1 MVFSSTAFLFAFL
14 PAVLALYFLV
24 PARFREGRN
33 LILLAFSL
41 FFYFYGEP
49 KGIFVMLLSIAINY
63 AAAWLIDRPGAR
75 HRRLLLAAAV
85 AVNLGILCYYKYTGF
100 LLDNLMALTGAQWQV
115 PDIVMPIGISFFTFQ
130 GMSYVF
136 DVFFRTVPAQKNPLH
151 VAMYISLF
159 PQLVA
164 GPIVRYETI
173 AQEVLCRKETLGD
186 AAEGMRRFVIGL
198 AKKMLLANPMGQIAT
213 DVFARSADSLGAPL
227 AWVGALAFTFQIYFD
242 FSGYSDMAIG
252 LGRVFGFHFLENFNY
267 PYIAASITDFWRR
280 WHMSLSQWF
289 RDYVYIP
296 LGGNRKGPAR
306 QVVNLL
312 IVWGLTGLWHGAAW
326 NFVLWGLYFAALLIV
341 EKFLLR
347 RVLERLPRVVRHVYS
362 LLLIII
368 GWVIFNASSLDQ
380 AGGYLRAMFSLG
392 TGGTKQAIYFLSQ
405 YKVEWVACIL
415 ASLPLG
421 ARLAR
426 RGEEK
431 HTGAA
436 LALDIGALAL
446 FALSLLAVV
455 NTTFNPFIY
464 FRF

>member
-198 AKKMLLANPMGQIAT
+198 AKKMLLANPMGQIAI

-296 LGGNRKGPAR
+296 LGGNRCGKAR
-306 QVVNLL
+306 QIFNITVV
-312 IVWGLTGLWHGAAW
+312 WALTGIWHGANW
-326 NFVLWGLYFAALLIV
+326 TFLIWGLYYAFWLLL
-341 EKFLLR
+341 EKTFLLKY
-347 RVLERLPRVVRHVYS
+347 LERSKVWSHVYT
-362 LLLIII
+362 LLVVMLVWPLFQLNDI
-368 GWVIFNASSLDQ
+368 GLAGQYTSAMLGFGANGFIRSEDLYYLMTYGVTIVIAV
-380 AGGYLRAMFSLG
+380 
-392 TGGTKQAIYFLSQ
+392 I
-405 YKVEWVACIL
+405 ACT
-415 ASLPLG
+415 PLG
-421 ARLAR
+421 KKLWHKLPNGFVRI
-426 RGEEK
+426 
-431 HTGAA
+431 AA
-436 LALDIGALAL
+436 PALILLALI
-446 FALSLLAVV
+446 LSTAYLVDASY
-455 NTTFNPFIY
+455 NPFLY
-464 FRF
+464 FNF